1 MDSNSS
7 LFLLKHL
14 QRLNLASNNFFPS
27 RISPA
32 FGRLS
37 NLKQLNLSY
46 SGFSGEVPTEIA
58 HLSKLT
64 SLDLSLS
71 DATKGGA
78 LEMPCFKA
86 VVSNLTELRELH
98 LDYVSINSVVPRS
111 LANLS
116 SLTSLRLTQ
125 TNLLGNWPVD
135 ILNSPNLTTVSLSG
149 SQLFGELPSSVNISM
164 LSKLTDF
171 EVGDNNLSGEIPSWL
186 FALPSLRSLGLYE
199 NQFTSVSEFVVN
211 STSLLDFRLD
221 YNRIQAIP
229 NSVFDLLYLEA
240 FTLSNN
246 NLSST
251 IELSVF
257 SRLKNLRI
265 FDLSYSGLSLTTT
278 ISDAN
283 STSSWPSFTYLGLSS
298 CNISEFPDF
307 LRSQENLAV
316 LKLANNKLRGEIPRW
331 LQDFGT
337 ETLGLLDL
345 SHNLLTGSLKQLPWK
360 NLVQLDLGSNMFKG
374 PLPIPPPSMTYFTV
388 SNNRFSGEIPASF
401 CNLTLLALLDLSN
414 NSLVGEIP
422 DCFALLISSN
432 LSVMDLRLNQF
443 QGSIPSIFLGC
454 NSYFMTLSLSDNQ
467 LEGALPE
474 SLAVCPRLEVIDL
487 GNNKLN
493 DTFPFLLGA
502 LPNLQVLI
510 LRSNNFHGPIE
521 MKFDGPALA
530 ISNGSSR
537 FSKLRI
543 LDLSNNI
550 FSGALPNDLGNLTS
564 MVNLSLPKGW
574 PYMGLAY
581 YADSILQ
588 TVKGVNRKMEEI
600 LDSLTIIDVSKN
612 RLEGPIPESVG
623 DLASLR
629 WLNLSH
635 NSLTSHIPLALGK
648 LKVLESLDLSSNQLV
663 GQIPQELVNLN
674 YLEVFNVS
682 ENQLVGS
689 IPNSKQFGSFDNSS
703 YLGNPGLCGL
713 PLSRKCGED
722 EAPPTP
728 QLPAQDHPPSADM
741 QEWEIVLMGYGCGL
755 VIGLVVGCYMFSA
768 WTPLWLLNII
778 IRLRLY
784 LTQAFWKHCRRHQW
798 QTN

>member
-1 MDSNSS
+1 
-7 LFLLKHL
+7 
-14 QRLNLASNNFFPS
+14 
-27 RISPA
+27 
-32 FGRLS
+32 
-37 NLKQLNLSY
+37 
-46 SGFSGEVPTEIA
+46 
-58 HLSKLT
+58 
-64 SLDLSLS
+64 
-71 DATKGGA
+71 
-78 LEMPCFKA
+78 MPCFKA

-135 ILNSPNLTTVSLSG
+135 VLNSPNLTTVSLSG
-149 SQLFGELPSSVNISM
+149 SQLFGELPSSVKISM

-171 EVGDNNLSGEIPSWL
+171 EVADNNLSGEIPSWL
-186 FALPSLRSLGLYE
+186 FALPSLRYLGLDE

-211 STSLLDFRLD
+211 GTSLLGFRLD
-221 YNRIQAIP
+221 HNRIQAIP

-246 NLSST
+246 NLSSSM
-251 IELSVF
+251 ELSVF

-307 LRSQENLAV
+307 LRSQENLG
-316 LKLANNKLRGEIPRW
+316 LLTLANNKLRGEIPRW
-331 LQDFGT
+331 LQDIWT
-337 ETLGLLDL
+337 ETLEVLDL
-345 SHNLLTGSLKQLPWK
+345 SHNSLT
-360 NLVQLDLGSNMFKG
+360 
-374 PLPIPPPSMTYFTV
+374 
-388 SNNRFSGEIPASF
+388 
-401 CNLTLLALLDLSN
+401 
-414 NSLVGEIP
+414 
-422 DCFALLISSN
+422 
-432 LSVMDLRLNQF
+432 
-443 QGSIPSIFLGC
+443 
-454 NSYFMTLSLSDNQ
+454 
-467 LEGALPE
+467 
-474 SLAVCPRLEVIDL
+474 
-487 GNNKLN
+487 
-493 DTFPFLLGA
+493 
-502 LPNLQVLI
+502 
-510 LRSNNFHGPIE
+510 
-521 MKFDGPALA
+521 
-530 ISNGSSR
+530 
-537 FSKLRI
+537 
-543 LDLSNNI
+543 
-550 FSGALPNDLGNLTS
+550 
-564 MVNLSLPKGW
+564 
-574 PYMGLAY
+574 
-581 YADSILQ
+581 DSILQ
-588 TVKGVNRKMEEI
+588 TVKGVNRKIEEI

-612 RLEGPIPESVG
+612 RLEGPIPESIG

-674 YLEVFNVS
+674 YLEVFNVL

-755 VIGLVVGCYMFSA
+755 KTSMA
-768 WTPLWLLNII
+768 DK
-778 IRLRLY
+778 LR
-784 LTQAFWKHCRRHQW
+784 
-798 QTN
+798 